1 MSIELRMSRYEN
13 GRKSRLYKK
22 TKRASMNKIDATH
35 LPMRV
40 QSDKGGYW
48 GQTSRGLVHIPYSK
62 IRKFLMARVGR
73 PVDKVCSEF
82 LQEVFNEFI
91 HQRDNYANRGLKS
104 GGFYVSDDILN
115 YKASKKRV
123 ELFNRSHI
131 EYNRS
136 HFPDSETMK
145 SVCSYCMEIL
155 YL

>member
-1 MSIELRMSRYEN
+1 MSYELKMQGVGN
-13 GRKSRLYKK
+13 GKRSRLYKK
-22 TKRASMNKIDATH
+22 TKRASMNKIDAIH

-73 PVDKVCSEF
+73 PVNKAYSEF
-82 LQEVFNEFI
+82 LQESWVWF
-91 HQRDNYANRGLKS
+91 
-104 GGFYVSDDILN
+104 
-115 YKASKKRV
+115 
-123 ELFNRSHI
+123 
-131 EYNRS
+131 
-136 HFPDSETMK
+136 

>member
-1 MSIELRMSRYEN
+1 MSYELKMQGVGN
-13 GRKSRLYKK
+13 GKRSRLYKK

-62 IRKFLMARVGR
+62 IRKFLMTRVGR
-73 PVDKVCSEF
+73 PV
-82 LQEVFNEFI
+82 
-91 HQRDNYANRGLKS
+91 NRGLKL
-104 GGFYVSDDILN
+104 GGFYVSNGILN

-123 ELFNRSHI
+123 ELFNRSHV

-145 SVCSYCMEIL
+145 NVTL
-155 YL
+155 